1 MDMSWWFKK
10 KDNFKKKH
18 IFLKNRMQF
27 AMTQQ
32 SNDKNK
38 EDKEIIIKNI

>member
-1 MDMSWWFKK
+1 MAWWFKK

>member
-1 MDMSWWFKK
+1 MDMAWWFKK

-27 AMTQQ
+27 MTQQ